1 MKVLQKERLRMAVST
16 KYLLGI
22 GVIVFLLTSCKAEK
36 ARPVQIARGAEWLSW
51 TPSEKNRYVYGF
63 LDGFLLAR
71 MRACNAA
78 DELFE
83 VGQPHRLGDEQHPT
97 DIPSGRCLA
106 SVDTYSRF
114 NYTNSTVDFSA
125 YAKPITE
132 FYNKHPE
139 YQGVPF
145 PFLMEYL
152 SDQKCS
158 TADEL
163 FQMALKGKL
172 RVIR

>member
-1 MKVLQKERLRMAVST
+1 VRVLLSEGLHMALS
-16 KYLLGI
+16 KYLVGI
-22 GVIVFLLTSCKAEK
+22 GAVVLLLISCRAEK
-36 ARPVQIARGAEWLSW
+36 VRPGQLERGGEWLSW
-51 TPSEKNRYVYGF
+51 TRSERNRYVYGF
-63 LDGFLLAR
+63 LDGYMLAR

-78 DELFE
+78 DDLFE

-97 DIPSGRCLA
+97 EVPSGRCLA

-114 NYTNSTVDFSA
+114 KYTNSAVDISV
-125 YAKPITE
+125 YANPITE
-132 FYNKHPE
+132 FYTKHPE
-139 YQGVPF
+139 YQGIPF
-145 PFLMEYL
+145 PFLMEFL
-152 SDQKCS
+152 SDKQCS